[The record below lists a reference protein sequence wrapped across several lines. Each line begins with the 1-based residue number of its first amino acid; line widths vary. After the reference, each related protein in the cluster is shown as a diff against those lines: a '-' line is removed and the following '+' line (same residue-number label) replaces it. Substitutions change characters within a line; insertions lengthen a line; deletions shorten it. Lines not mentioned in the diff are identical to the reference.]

1 VPILCPLFMVRWA
14 HLKSKS
20 HLNGCWCDTLRTG
33 THPLDNCLKPC

>member
-20 HLNGCWCDTLRTG
+20 HPNGWWCDSLRTG
-33 THPLDNCLKPC
+33 TNPLDNCLKPC